1 MNKKYIILSSI
12 AILVFQILVYGQK
25 IDQDKVELL
34 AEILNSTLADKFK
47 VELIENK
54 AFCQID
60 EINKTLDLSDNYEI
74 AEDTMTK
81 ASKTKLYKGRY
92 EGPVF
97 WKHNFQSATNLKV
110 LFKATKT
117 QKLFCKI
124 SFDEQ
129 ETIILNSQLNAY
141 TSHHKTSDAALHDVH
156 WTGEKYI
163 SLTLLPIHV
172 DDTITFQLRGI
183 TISGKF
189 ERADKK
195 VISKDCVKSLRNN
208 FKREFK
214 TLFESEEITSLITQ
228 KLNNKLSKNKK

>member
-1 MNKKYIILSSI
+1 MNKKCLILGCL
-12 AILVFQILVYGQK
+12 AILLFQTIVSGQK
-25 IDQDKVELL
+25 LEQDKVEQLT
-34 AEILNSTLADKFK
+34 EILNITLADNFK
-47 VELIENK
+47 VELNENN

-60 EINKTLDLSDNYEI
+60 DLNKTLDLRDSYHI
-74 AEDTMTK
+74 AEDTITK
-81 ASKTKLYKGRY
+81 EGKAKLYKGRY
-92 EGPVF
+92 GGPVF
-97 WKHNFQSATNLKV
+97 WKHNFQSATSSKV

-124 SFDEQ
+124 SFDAQ
-129 ETIILNSQLNAY
+129 ATIILNSQLNAY
-141 TSHHKTSDAALHDVH
+141 TSHHKISDATLHDVH
-156 WTGEKYI
+156 WKGEKYI
-163 SLTLLPIHV
+163 SLTLVPIHV

-195 VISKDCVKSLRNN
+195 VISKDYVKSLRNN

-228 KLNNKLSKNKK
+228 KLNNKLSKHKK